1 MRAMDELDEHLLSL
15 LEAEGRLT
23 MAELGRRVG
32 LSRTATLARVR
43 SLEDAGV
50 IRGYHAA
57 VDRPSTR
64 GTHEAVVGLVV
75 RTADQRVYVRRLQAF
90 PELVQVESV
99 AGELDLIAR
108 FATDGAAR
116 LDEILDRINGWRETL
131 RTTTFIVL
139 RRYA

>member
-1 MRAMDELDEHLLSL
+1 
-15 LEAEGRLT
+15 
-23 MAELGRRVG
+23 
-32 LSRTATLARVR
+32 
-43 SLEDAGV
+43 
-50 IRGYHAA
+50 
-57 VDRPSTR
+57 
-64 GTHEAVVGLVV
+64 
-75 RTADQRVYVRRLQAF
+75 VYVRRLQAF